1 MIIRIFYRPKTLAA
15 CSKLALMKYSVFF
28 IVFAALFSASIKAQ
42 QPEPGTPIYRVE
54 VVLVKHANG
63 QSDRRPAEELDDFSD
78 LIDPLRRARAL
89 AAEAAWQERQRE
101 LELELALEQVPID
114 PDDPR
119 LAMEVIEA
127 LDALVEADGEG
138 AAIPAEAA
146 TEADED
152 APIGPILPETFLQLE
167 ELSATMAD
175 AWRRLSASG
184 QFQPLSW
191 RAWYQPLSR
200 QQPSPQVRVHDDE
213 IIRIRWFNPEQM
225 LPSLPLDPLSRS
237 FDLNAYLPESDY
249 RLDGSFRLRQ
259 RQFMHVELDLVW
271 REPAEPSFGPLDSAF
286 LNTAD
291 YEIHRLL
298 QSRTV
303 RTDRLEYFDSALF
316 GVLVLIQRWEPEE
329 HDQARAVRETA
340 R

>member
-1 MIIRIFYRPKTLAA
+1 
-15 CSKLALMKYSVFF
+15 MKYSAFF
-28 IVFAALFSASIKAQ
+28 IVFAALFPAAIKAQ
-42 QPEPGTPIYRVE
+42 QPEHDTPVFRVE
-54 VVLVKHANG
+54 VILIAHANG
-63 QSDRRPAEELDDFSD
+63 QSDRRPADDLEDFSD
-78 LIDPLRRARAL
+78 LTDPLRRARAL

-101 LELELALEQVPID
+101 LELEHEEALID

-119 LAMEVIEA
+119 LALEVIEA
-127 LDALVEADGEG
+127 LDALIAGADEDAGMS
-138 AAIPAEAA
+138 AE
-146 TEADED
+146 TGTYFDED
-152 APIGPILPETFLQLE
+152 APIGPVLPETFLQLD
-167 ELSATMAD
+167 ELSDTMAD
-175 AWRRLSASG
+175 AWHRLSTSG

-200 QQPSPQVRVHDDE
+200 QQLSPRVRVHDDE
-213 IIRIRWFNPEQM
+213 IIRIRWFNPERI
-225 LPSLPLDPLSRS
+225 LPSLPLDPLSRD

-291 YEIHRLL
+291 FEIHRLA

-316 GVLVLIQRWEPEE
+316 GVLVLIQRWQPEE
-329 HDQARAVRETA
+329 HNQVQAGREPA